1 MAAFQAT
8 DPPKKIRKEQQEN
21 KLLPQKSTT
30 SVTHGE
36 TKYANLKKEPKTKKP
51 QTKLP

>member
-1 MAAFQAT
+1 MSAFQKT
-8 DPPKKIRKEQQEN
+8 DQPKKIRKEQQAY
-21 KLLPQKSTT
+21 KHLPHKSTT

-36 TKYANLKKEPKTKKP
+36 MKYANPEKEPKTKKP